1 VELTEAETPTE
12 EVTFE
17 AYVTRRSAGMVRMA
31 WLVTRDWDDARD
43 AVQDAFVSL
52 VRRWDRLPGA

>member
-1 VELTEAETPTE
+1 
-12 EVTFE
+12 
-17 AYVTRRSAGMVRMA
+17 MA

-52 VRRWDRLPGA
+52 VRRWDRLPVA